1 VFFAVVGGL
10 RAFGVV
16 GLFVGPLILSIT
28 VALFRFLREERRSGP
43 WRLQFYTQPGYEGLD
58 EVTSAQPKK

>member
-1 VFFAVVGGL
+1 
-10 RAFGVV
+10 
-16 GLFVGPLILSIT
+16 VGPLILAIT

-43 WRLQFYTQPGYEGLD
+43 WRLEVYTRPEYEGLD